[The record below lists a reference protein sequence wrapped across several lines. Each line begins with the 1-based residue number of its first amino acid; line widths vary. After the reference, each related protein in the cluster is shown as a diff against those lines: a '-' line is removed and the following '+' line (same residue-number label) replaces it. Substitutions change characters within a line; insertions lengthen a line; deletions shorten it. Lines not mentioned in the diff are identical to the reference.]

1 MRGGRRGLAPPLRW
15 CGSLFKCL
23 RIAWVC
29 WSLQITS
36 CGLYEPLSISC
47 CSCYESLRILADR
60 TGSFSFCFTSLC
72 GFMLIF
78 TDHLAEV
85 RRLESPLFPSLSDVP
100 NLVVSMGGQV
110 SIFHCSGSVWQCQL
124 AAAYRGGS
132 RSWGCHGYLPAFCP
146 EVCRPPAN
154 T

>member
-1 MRGGRRGLAPPLRW
+1 MQGGHKGLAPPLHWR
-15 CGSLFKCL
+15 GSLFACM
-23 RIAWVC
+23 RIVWIS
-29 WSLQITS
+29 WFLWITS
-36 CGLYEPLSISC
+36 RGLYKPLQISC
-47 CSCYESLRILADR
+47 CSCCESLWILDENSR
-60 TGSFSFCFTSLC
+60 SFSICFSQSLWTHVDPHRSISR
-72 GFMLIF
+72 GAA
-78 TDHLAEV
+78 TQV
-85 RRLESPLFPSLSDVP
+85 PSPSDVS

-110 SIFHCSGSVWQCQL
+110 SIFHWSGSVWQCQL